1 MRKITNPSE
10 FRKNIRDKIFNIV
23 KDENISINIEKGI
36 YNYSIITCKEKK
48 IVKKWDCIHFILIY
62 EDKLRT
68 IFRNLKYNEILD
80 KIINKNI
87 KAHKIA
93 FMTHQE
99 MLPDKWKEKIDLKNE
114 RESNQYEPKIE
125 ANTDTF
131 TCRKCNSNKCSYYQ
145 LQTRS
150 ADEPMTTFVT
160 CITCNNKWKC

>member
-1 MRKITNPSE
+1 MRKIENPE
-10 FRKNIRDKIFNIV
+10 QFRKNVCNKLFDIV
-23 KDENISINIEKGI
+23 KNNNIAINIEKGV
-36 YNYSIITCKEKK
+36 YNYSIITCKNKN
-48 IVKKWDCIHFILIY
+48 IVKKWDYSYFTLIY

-68 IFRNLKYNEILD
+68 VFRNLKYDEILK
-80 KIINKNI
+80 KIINKEI

-99 MLPDKWKEKIDLKNE
+99 ILPKKWKEKIDLKNE
-114 RESNQYEPKIE
+114 RENNQYEPKIE